1 MKNHL
6 TLLLCIIVS
15 TTLSAQPLTKHW
27 VQFKDKVDN
36 PFSVDKPEEFLSKR
50 AIERR
55 TKHNIKITEQD
66 LPVNPQYIQ
75 KLKELGATVYT
86 TSKWFNAA
94 TVHASDEVLAKIKE
108 LKFVKNTEPVGRYYK
123 KRPNRTKK
131 KRDHRKN
138 YYKVDEHYG
147 FGKKQ
152 ISSLNGDLIHRMG
165 HDGNGIMVAVLDG
178 GFSNV
183 DIMPFFDSLRA
194 DNRMLQG
201 KDLVDNDNNV
211 YQSSSHGSHV
221 LSTMAANLPGMFIG
235 TGPGATYVCVKTEDV
250 RSELRIEEDN
260 FVAGLEYAD
269 SLGVDLVN
277 SSLGY
282 TTFNI
287 KSMSHSYKDMN
298 GKTSRASIGTD
309 IASEKGMLI
318 VVSAGNEGNGRWKY
332 IGAPADAKHALSVG
346 ALDRNDKRVS
356 FSSQG
361 PTVDG
366 RVKPNVMARGRQTV
380 VGSLYSYQVDSSDGT
395 SFAAPVLAGMAASLW
410 SAFPEKSNF
419 EIKQAIE
426 QSADR
431 YENPDGK
438 YGNGL
443 PDFYKAY
450 RILAGEEKL
459 KEDKERPGIV
469 KRGFVE
475 ALQLIK
481 GKGEGKTKVIKP

>member
-1 MKNHL
+1 
-6 TLLLCIIVS
+6 
-15 TTLSAQPLTKHW
+15 
-27 VQFKDKVDN
+27 
-36 PFSVDKPEEFLSKR
+36 
-50 AIERR
+50 
-55 TKHNIKITEQD
+55 
-66 LPVNPQYIQ
+66 
-75 KLKELGATVYT
+75 
-86 TSKWFNAA
+86 
-94 TVHASDEVLAKIKE
+94 
-108 LKFVKNTEPVGRYYK
+108 
-123 KRPNRTKK
+123 
-131 KRDHRKN
+131 
-138 YYKVDEHYG
+138 
-147 FGKKQ
+147 
-152 ISSLNGDLIHRMG
+152 
-165 HDGNGIMVAVLDG
+165 
-178 GFSNV
+178 
-183 DIMPFFDSLRA
+183 MPFFDSLRA